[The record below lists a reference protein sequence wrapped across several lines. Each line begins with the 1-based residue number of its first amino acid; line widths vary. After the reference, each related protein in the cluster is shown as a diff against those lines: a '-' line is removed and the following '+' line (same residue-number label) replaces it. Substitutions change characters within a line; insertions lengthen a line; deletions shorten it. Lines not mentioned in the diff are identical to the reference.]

1 MATPSSGEISIGD
14 MRSEFN
20 GSGATSLGDCK
31 SSETPFI
38 NLGTPS
44 SGQIRLS
51 DLYNKEVGGGGLTA
65 NSNSDGWLPI
75 LSVTNSGYQPTA
87 FAKVSVYVPD
97 TSTNTIKIGL
107 FSGTTAAPASTTYIY
122 KTYNDTFGNS
132 LDGATWSVKYWYGN
146 DVSDKGT
153 NISKLG
159 NLVTNSGGP
168 TPPDDGFDADTA
180 YSLTQT
186 RQFEWRAQFNSV
198 NGSTGTARV
207 VQGLDDPGGV
217 TLEFIAV
224 VGSDTYTFYE
234 TLSGPF
240 DPSLPGARQRI
251 DLSST
256 YGTNVQGPL

>member
-20 GSGATSLGDCK
+20 GSGATSLGDCR
-31 SSETPFI
+31 SSEAPFI

-51 DLYNKEVGGGGLTA
+51 DLYDKSVGGGSLTA
-65 NSNSDGWLPI
+65 NSNSDGWMPN
-75 LSVTNSGYQPTA
+75 LSVSNSNYQPTA
-87 FAKVSVYVPD
+87 FAYISVYVPD

-107 FSGTTAAPASTTYIY
+107 FSGTTDAPAQTTYIY

-132 LDGATWSVKYWYGN
+132 LDGASWSVKYWYGF
-146 DVSDKGT
+146 DPSAKGT
-153 NISKLG
+153 TIGKLG
-159 NLVTNSGGP
+159 SLVTSSGGP

-180 YSLTQT
+180 YALTQT
-186 RQFEWRAQFNSV
+186 RQFKWRAQFNSF
-198 NGSTGTARV
+198 NGNTGTARV
-207 VQGLDDPGGV
+207 LQSIEDDPGV

-234 TLSGPF
+234 TLSGP
-240 DPSLPGARQRI
+240 LAIPGSRSSI
-251 DLSST
+251 NLSST
-256 YGTNVQGPL
+256 YGLNVQGPL

>member
-20 GSGATSLGDCK
+20 GSGATSLGDCR

-75 LSVTNSGYQPTA
+75 LSVSNSGYQPTA

>member
-20 GSGATSLGDCK
+20 GSGATSLGDCR

-186 RQFEWRAQFNSV
+186 RQFLWRAQFNSV

-207 VQGLDDPGGV
+207 VQGFDDPGGV

>member
-20 GSGATSLGDCK
+20 GSGATSLGDCR
-31 SSETPFI
+31 SSEAPFI

-51 DLYNKEVGGGGLTA
+51 DLYNKEVGGSGLTA
-65 NSNSDGWLPI
+65 NSNSNGWLPI
-75 LSVTNSGYQPTA
+75 LSVSNPNYQPTA
-87 FAKVSVYVPD
+87 FAYVTVYVPD

-107 FSGTTAAPASTTYIY
+107 FSGTSDAPAYTTYIY

-132 LDGATWSVKYWYGN
+132 LDGATWSVKYWYGS
-146 DVSDKGT
+146 DVNNKGT
-153 NISKLG
+153 SIGKLG
-159 NLVTNSGGP
+159 QLVTNNGGP

-186 RQFEWRAQFNSV
+186 RVFKWRAQYNSI
-198 NGSTGTARV
+198 NGNTGIARV
-207 VQGLDDPGGV
+207 LQNFDDNGGV

-234 TLSGPF
+234 TLQGPF
-240 DPSLPGARQRI
+240 DPISGAKSRI

-256 YGTNVQGPL
+256 YGLNVAGPL

>member
-20 GSGATSLGDCK
+20 GSGATSLGDCR